1 MAEGWLVVWVLFDLL
16 RIFTRVPIVLVDPLI
31 ITRSLSIY
39 LLRMHLSVIA
49 CMLAVVMSGIK
60 AGNPRALEHTLE
72 DPSFIDWEV

>member
-60 AGNPRALEHTLE
+60 AGNPLALEHTLE